1 MDTTCTKC
9 GSDKIIPDV
18 AVFDKGHQNF
28 MGRLMVGIHGNPK
41 ALLFKQTSLSP
52 LTACICGV
60 CGYTEL
66 IAKDPEGL
74 YKAYQKA
81 KQ

>member
-1 MDTTCTKC
+1 MNTTCAKC

-18 AVFDKGHQNF
+18 IVFDKGHENF
-28 MGRLMVGIHGNPK
+28 MGKLMAGVQGNPK
-41 ALLFKQTSLSP
+41 ALIFKQTSLSP
-52 LTACICGV
+52 LTARICGV

-66 IAKDPEGL
+66 IAKNPEDL
-74 YKAYQKA
+74 YRAYQKA